1 MKYLL
6 PVILLAFILCS
17 CGGNSLV
24 EELPANPYEA
34 ATKMAQDQLTGLQQ
48 NNKRAILESSTL
60 KEMLPET
67 LLGLSRK
74 SIAANSV
81 GAGGFQIATANA
93 TYQDEGER
101 RRITVTI
108 TDGMGGNLPGMGM
121 VNSFTMDKE
130 EGSKT
135 TKTITIDGKKA
146 IREYDTATQRGS
158 LSVVFPQSIVKIEG
172 RYLEG
177 VDDLEDALDALSI
190 RKL

>member
-17 CGGNSLV
+17 CGGNSSA
-24 EELPANPYEA
+24 EELPANPYEV
-34 ATKMAQDQLTGLQQ
+34 ATKMAQDQMTGLQQ
-48 NNKRAILESSTL
+48 NNKRAIYESSTL

-74 SIAANSV
+74 SITANSV
-81 GAGGFQIATANA
+81 GAGGFKMATANA
-93 TYQDEGER
+93 TYQEEGER

-158 LSVVFPQSIVKIEG
+158 LSVVFPQSIVQIEG

-177 VDDLEDALDALSI
+177 VDDLEDALDALSLQ
-190 RKL
+190 KL